1 MLRGSCT
8 PGLFWSLET
17 PWGPRPEMAL
27 PTENPPVQETPLT
40 TLFLFLSLSLVFFF
54 ALGVWG
60 GLPLEH
66 WPSYKGL
73 SSQWPAPSSSA
84 LLPACMPLCQA
95 LTPLLPASRTHLSLH
110 HLAHKKNTRGIDWT
124 ATVGALFPG
133 TSPFSSPSHLVSL
146 WTHDIILSRLRRG
159 TGGGGGGKGGGGQGL
174 GAGGGGGGGGVAGV
188 LARGGEGKES
198 DGVFLLFLCFHFQL
212 SSLFGRSPCTTC
224 VQQVS
229 YALMCFRCGPND
241 TLAAARSAR
250 GCR

>member
-27 PTENPPVQETPLT
+27 PTENPSVQETSLT

-84 LLPACMPLCQA
+84 LLPVCVPLCQA

-146 WTHDIILSRLRRG
+146 WTQDIILSRLRRG
-159 TGGGGGGKGGGGQGL
+159 TGGGGGGE
-174 GAGGGGGGGGVAGV
+174 ARV
-188 LARGGEGKES
+188 LAPGGEGKES